1 MDLFQFTFKH
11 QNKTIEKHLDFYL
24 KNKLPDCILHSQDG
38 GEFKIHKELFSQTDF
53 LREILAS
60 TNCCRKTEVLCPC
73 SKEELAHL
81 VNFLYD
87 GEIQCQNQ
95 DDSIKIQEN
104 LSKIFGFP
112 ENLSLNDL
120 NQTLLINQK
129 EVQKEKTLLE

>member
-1 MDLFQFTFKH
+1 MDIRNRILKF
-11 QNKTIEKHLDFYL
+11 FYL
-24 KNKLPDCILHSQDG
+24 GL
-38 GEFKIHKELFSQTDF
+38 EIHKELFSQTDF
-53 LREILAS
+53 LREILSSA
-60 TNCCRKTEVLCPC
+60 NCCRKMEILCPC

-87 GEIQCQNQ
+87 GEIQCHSQN
-95 DDSIKIQEN
+95 DSIKIQED